1 MKKIIISGVA
11 VAVAVAVAAIGLVGA
26 PYLTGLIAEKDTRD
40 LANAMNADARYG
52 EIAIVSYERG
62 IRSSRVEYEYKLP
75 EYLQDLSKD
84 SDIVEY
90 SCDYSHGIIGIAYNC
105 NFNSNPMY
113 QIILDTFFA
122 GEDPLSI
129 TGTISAFGSFDQT
142 IEFKEINH
150 TMEDG
155 AAIKLAPG
163 KIVIRSDSN
172 FEDYDAEAEFGALE
186 FSNEDGAMTIGSS
199 DLSWNTSSV
208 PAGLMLVD
216 FEMSA
221 EDFNFVDQQQNVS
234 ISGLKMNSSWDEKN
248 GKLESKTLLTAE
260 SVNGAPVEIE
270 DFKLGVDL
278 TGLDSAAALEYQAF
292 TQNMQLEM
300 LKLEYQAFTQN
311 MQLEMLKSLESG
323 EAQPPDPSQAM
334 AMASILEK
342 MMDKGLGLKV
352 NVDTRLDGTPNSVD
366 LSISLLEKTTFSQFA
381 TFLVNPEPVLKNL
394 DIRLNAS
401 LDAGLLDNKFGV
413 GPMVASDDKTYKTSL
428 KLGAQPELDGKQI
441 SIEELQ
447 MLLMLLM
454 LGLM

>member
-1 MKKIIISGVA
+1 MKKIIISG

-40 LANAMNADARYG
+40 LVNAMNADARYG
-52 EIAIVSYERG
+52 EIAIVSYESG

-113 QIILDTFFA
+113 QTILDTFFA

-172 FEDYDAEAEFGALE
+172 FEDYDGEAEFGALE
-186 FSNEDGAMTIGSS
+186 FSNEGGAMTIGSS
-199 DLSWNTSSV
+199 DLSWNTSSM
-208 PAGLMLVD
+208 PSGLMLVD

-234 ISGLKMNSSWDEKN
+234 MSGLKMNSSWDEKN

-260 SVNGAPVEIE
+260 SVNGAPVEIT

-278 TGLDSAAALEYQAF
+278 TGLDSAAA
-292 TQNMQLEM
+292 
-300 LKLEYQAFTQN
+300 LEYQAFTQN

-342 MMDKGLGLKV
+342 MMDKGLGLKI
-352 NVDTRLDGTPNSVD
+352 NMDTRLDGTPNSVD
-366 LSISLLEKTTFSQFA
+366 LAISLLEKTTFSQFA
-381 TFLVNPEPVLKNL
+381 TFLFNPEPVLKNL

-413 GPMVASDDKTYKTSL
+413 GPMLAESPMVVSDDKTYKTSL
-428 KLGAQPELDGKQI
+428 KLGAQPELNGKQI

-447 MLLMLLM
+447 MLLMQ
-454 LGLM
+454 GLM